1 MMQVPDFSNFKIIK
15 TFNFPNLPKM
25 IELEPMFGND
35 LTGHELNPCQNQTSN
50 IMFFLLPPNPNFKL
64 WKKTWNQNVKIF
76 RFGASLKLLTTSTTP
91 YYIHVYCMFLILF
104 GLEKWL
110 FIDFTPKFWHFN
122 VQGCC
127 QTNGEVSK
135 WKIPHIAVC
144 GI

>member
-1 MMQVPDFSNFKIIK
+1 
-15 TFNFPNLPKM
+15 
-25 IELEPMFGND
+25 MFRND
-35 LTGHELNPCQNQTSN
+35 LTKHELNPCQNQTSN
-50 IMFFLLPPNPNFKL
+50 IMFFLLLQNQTSNYEKNPEIRM
-64 WKKTWNQNVKIF
+64 VKIF

-91 YYIHVYCMFLILF
+91 PAPYYMHVYCMFLILF

-135 WKIPHIAVC
+135 WKIPHIAVSPHPTHQTVELNSLNKSAMTKDLPLN
-144 GI
+144 I